1 MVRRV
6 AGRIP
11 ARPSRTRRWPA
22 TWASSASPRSISRWC
37 RPTSSAASFWSR
49 ARSPATTVAG
59 SPCAMRSRS
68 RCRRICPSPASSG
81 WRTTPRRPRTRRR
94 ARDMELKVTT
104 LEGKAAGGVTVSD
117 DIFGL
122 EPRADILQRC
132 VVWQLAK
139 RQAGTH
145 DVKNRAEINRT
156 GKKMYRQKGT
166 GSARH
171 GPAKVNLFR
180 GGGRSFGPTPRSHAI
195 DLPKKV
201 RALAL
206 RHALSAK
213 AKDGGI
219 IVLDK
224 AAVADGKTKALQL
237 HLDKLGLKNALIID
251 GAEIDAGFRLA
262 ARNIPDIDVLPVQ
275 GINVYD
281 ILRRHTLVLT
291 KAAVEALEARFK

>member
-1 MVRRV
+1 
-6 AGRIP
+6 
-11 ARPSRTRRWPA
+11 
-22 TWASSASPRSISRWC
+22 
-37 RPTSSAASFWSR
+37 
-49 ARSPATTVAG
+49 
-59 SPCAMRSRS
+59 
-68 RCRRICPSPASSG
+68 
-81 WRTTPRRPRTRRR
+81 
-94 ARDMELKVTT
+94 MELKVTT
-104 LEGKAAGGVTVSD
+104 LEGKAAGDVTVSD

-122 EPRADILQRC
+122 EPRSDILQRC

-224 AAVADGKTKALQL
+224 VAMAEGKTKALQS

-251 GAEIDAGFRLA
+251 GVEVDAGFRLA
-262 ARNIPDIDVLPVQ
+262 ARNIPGIDVLPVQ

-291 KAAVEALEARFK
+291 RAAVEALEARFK